1 MAFLTPELA
10 AQVVTATTTNAEEA
24 SGALSRAFDG
34 EFVVKAGEPAPFDPS
49 TAGLSGG
56 GLVFAFK
63 FGDEQ
68 MLAVLPAGTEGAPHR
83 MVPEWTKAPD
93 PTGESKLSTL
103 GQELSML
110 FLPDSLM
117 ADAFEGRWVDDL
129 AAAVS
134 HAEPAADATAAP
146 IEIAQGESLAA
157 LTLVWPVTN
166 ADAAFAAAAAEPA
179 LETAAPEGP
188 AAADAPAAPAALA
201 SQPLGIA
208 ATPEEDK
215 SQSKVLR
222 WKKPAPRDLRD
233 LPPNVLSALRVMVPV
248 SVHLAGKKIK
258 LAEVI
263 DLGPGSI
270 ITFDKACDAPLEVS
284 IGGRPVATGEAVKV
298 GERFG
303 VRVQKMI
310 LPEEHFRTMLP
321 AKKA

>member
-10 AQVVTATTTNAEEA
+10 AQVVAATTTNAEEA
-24 SGALSRAFDG
+24 AGALSRAFEG
-34 EFVVKAGEPAPFDPS
+34 EFVVKAGETAKFEPS
-49 TAGLSGG
+49 AEALSGG

-63 FGDEQ
+63 FGEEQ
-68 MLAVLPAGTEGAPHR
+68 MLAVLPGTTGL
-83 MVPEWTKAPD
+83 VPEWTKTPD

-117 ADAFEGRWVDDL
+117 ADAFEGRWVEDL
-129 AAAVS
+129 AAAIGRT
-134 HAEPAADATAAP
+134 EPAADATVAP
-146 IEIAQGESLAA
+146 IEIAQGESLAT
-157 LTLVWPVTN
+157 LTLLWPVAN
-166 ADAAFAAAAAEPA
+166 ADAAFA
-179 LETAAPEGP
+179 TV
-188 AAADAPAAPAALA
+188 AAPA
-201 SQPLGIA
+201 SQPVAQPAAETPPLAIA
-208 ATPEEDK
+208 ATPEVEK

-222 WKKPAPRDLRD
+222 WKQPAPRDLRD
-233 LPPNVLSALRVMVPV
+233 LPPNVLSSLRVTVPV
-248 SVHLAGKKIK
+248 SVNLAGKKIK

>member
-1 MAFLTPELA
+1 VASLTPELA
-10 AQVVTATTTNAEEA
+10 PQVVAATTTNAEEA
-24 SGALSRAFDG
+24 AGALGRAFDG
-34 EFVVKAGEPAPFDPS
+34 EFVVKAGEPGKFEP
-49 TAGLSGG
+49 TASASISGG

-63 FGDEQ
+63 FGEEQ
-68 MLAVLPAGTEGAPHR
+68 MLAVLPATTEPGATGL
-83 MVPEWTKAPD
+83 VPEWTKTPD

-110 FLPDSLM
+110 FLPDSMM
-117 ADAFEGRWVDDL
+117 ADSFDGRWVEDL
-129 AAAVS
+129 AAAMGRS
-134 HAEPAADATAAP
+134 EPAADATAAP
-146 IEIAQGESLAA
+146 IEIAQGESLAT
-157 LTLVWPVTN
+157 LTLVWPVAN
-166 ADAAFAAAAAEPA
+166 ADAAFSVATS
-179 LETAAPEGP
+179 TASS
-188 AAADAPAAPAALA
+188 APAAQPIAEPIAEAPPLA
-201 SQPLGIA
+201 IA
-208 ATPEEDK
+208 ATPEVEK

-222 WKKPAPRDLRD
+222 WKQPAPRDLRD
-233 LPPNVLSALRVMVPV
+233 LPPNVLSALRVTVPV
-248 SVHLAGKKIK
+248 SVNLAGKKIK

-270 ITFDKACDAPLEVS
+270 ITFEKACDAPLEVS

>member
-10 AQVVTATTTNAEEA
+10 AQVVVATTTNAEEA
-24 SGALSRAFDG
+24 AGALGRAFDA
-34 EFVVKAGEPAPFDPS
+34 EFVVKAGEPGKFEPTGS
-49 TAGLSGG
+49 VSISGG

-63 FGDEQ
+63 FGEEQ
-68 MLAVLPAGTEGAPHR
+68 MLAALPADTGL
-83 MVPEWTKAPD
+83 VPDWTKTPD

-103 GQELSML
+103 GQELIML
-110 FLPDSLM
+110 FLPDSMM
-117 ADAFEGRWVDDL
+117 ADSFDGRWVEDL
-129 AAAVS
+129 AAAIGRS
-134 HAEPAADATAAP
+134 EPAADATAAP
-146 IEIAQGESLAA
+146 IEIAQGESLAK
-157 LTLVWPVTN
+157 LTLVWPVAN
-166 ADAAFAAAAAEPA
+166 ADAAFNVATSTTTSAPATQATAEPIA
-179 LETAAPEGP
+179 ETTP
-188 AAADAPAAPAALA
+188 LA
-201 SQPLGIA
+201 IA
-208 ATPEEDK
+208 ATPEVEK

-222 WKKPAPRDLRD
+222 WKQPAPRDLRD
-233 LPPNVLSALRVMVPV
+233 LPPNVLSALRVTVPV
-248 SVHLAGKKIK
+248 SVNLAGKKIK

>member
-1 MAFLTPELA
+1 VTYLTPELA
-10 AQVVTATTTNAEEA
+10 AQVVAVTTTNAEEA
-24 SGALSRAFDG
+24 AGALGRAFDG
-34 EFVVKAGEPAPFDPS
+34 EYVVKAGAPGKFEPVAE
-49 TAGLSGG
+49 SGG

-63 FGDEQ
+63 FGEEQ
-68 MLAVLPAGTEGAPHR
+68 MLAALPGATGL
-83 MVPEWTKAPD
+83 VPEWTKAPD

-110 FLPDSLM
+110 FLPDSMM
-117 ADAFEGRWVDDL
+117 ADSFEGHWVEDL
-129 AAAVS
+129 AAAIGRT
-134 HAEPAADATAAP
+134 EPAADATAAP
-146 IEIAQGESLAA
+146 IEIAQGESLAT
-157 LTLVWPVTN
+157 LMLVWPVAN
-166 ADAAFAAAAAEPA
+166 ADAAFAGATTAASTEPSPAPTAEPVV
-179 LETAAPEGP
+179 EAAP
-188 AAADAPAAPAALA
+188 LA
-201 SQPLGIA
+201 IA
-208 ATPEEDK
+208 ATPPEEK

-222 WKKPAPRDLRD
+222 WKKPSPRDLRD
-233 LPPNVLSALRVMVPV
+233 LPPNVLSALRVTVPV
-248 SVHLAGKKIK
+248 SVNLAGKKIK

-321 AKKA
+321 LKKV

>member
-10 AQVVTATTTNAEEA
+10 AQIAATSTANAEEA
-24 SGALSRAFDG
+24 AGALGRAFDG
-34 EFVVKAGEPAPFDPS
+34 EYVVKAGEPGKYDAS
-49 TAGLSGG
+49 AGGLGGG
-56 GLVFAFK
+56 GLAFAFK
-63 FGDEQ
+63 FGAEQ
-68 MLAVLPAGTEGAPHR
+68 MLAVLPGATGL
-83 MVPEWTKAPD
+83 VPDWTKAPD

-110 FLPDSLM
+110 FLPDSMM
-117 ADAFEGRWVDDL
+117 ADSFEGRWVEDL
-129 AAAVS
+129 TAAIGRT
-134 HAEPAADATAAP
+134 EPADDATSAP
-146 IEIAQGESLAA
+146 IEIAQGEALAT
-157 LTLVWPVTN
+157 LTLVWPVAN
-166 ADAAFAAAAAEPA
+166 ADAAFTEATAATSAV
-179 LETAAPEGP
+179 AAPEP
-188 AAADAPAAPAALA
+188 KVEP
-201 SQPLGIA
+201 QPLATG
-208 ATPEEDK
+208 ATPEEEK

-222 WKKPAPRDLRD
+222 YKRPAPRDLRD
-233 LPPNVLSALRVMVPV
+233 LPPNVLSALRVTVPV
-248 SVHLAGKKIK
+248 SVNLAGKKIK